1 MAGRRIAASLG
12 VLRIINLRALRRHAF
27 RALLAAISLGGG
39 VAVVVAVMIEATSVT
54 KAVEDVGYRIAGPAP
69 MRILGAANR
78 AGVTRKPTCWLWAS
92 TARHDGSSTPRY
104 ARPASRNPRFRPHQ
118 PSSVKRWTRR
128 RDWSPTSDSRL

>member
-54 KAVEDVGYRIAGPAP
+54 KAVEDVGYRIRP
-69 MRILGAANR
+69 R
-78 AGVTRKPTCWLWAS
+78 ADAHTR
-92 TARHDGSSTPRY
+92 
-104 ARPASRNPRFRPHQ
+104 SREPGRCD
-118 PSSVKRWTRR
+118 T
-128 RDWSPTSDSRL
+128 